1 MKNKVNISE
10 ILKRYP
16 KGFKFY
22 SALHGKEVELEGV
35 GDTVV
40 SFNKIDDEKGIR
52 QCVNQYGELYGGGEC
67 VIFPSKENRD
77 WTTLFVKN
85 NFVVGEI
92 IQYKDN
98 SEDNRQFIIFS
109 IEDDVY
115 TLQPIYSDEILIID
129 SNEIKKMDYASS
141 TFDYYMLQPFDKV
154 LCRDYNDEV
163 WKIEFF
169 SKFKPY
175 GKCFPF
181 ICMNNSYKQCIPYKN
196 NQHLLDTTQ
205 DSDPFYYKIF
215 KKKDYLSIVDIKN

>member
-10 ILKRYP
+10 ILKKYP

-77 WTTLFVKN
+77 WTTLFVKDK
-85 NFVVGEI
+85 FVVGEI

-141 TFDYYMLQPFDKV
+141 TFDYYRLRPFDKV
-154 LCRDYNDEV
+154 LCRDYNQEV

-175 GKCFPF
+175 GRCFPF
-181 ICMNNSYKQCIPYKN
+181 ICMNNSYKQCVPYERN
-196 NQHLLDTTQ
+196 EYLLDTTQ

-215 KKKDYLSIVDIKN
+215 KKEQYLSMFI